1 MEPGVEPALRFA
13 DVKLRNSFQR
23 GRPLIEARYGHPVNE
38 AFWQANNPANLA
50 IARQGAIAAARL
62 AIFLDVGD
70 LDMFHIDEGTEF
82 LHRVLW
88 DQRLAHEYRLLHGA
102 DHLGRSL
109 PGRVREALK
118 FLDAQVLRPP
128 PPDTSYEAG
137 KRLVDTL
144 KRFASLDDTGP
155 RPPLPP
161 TTAP

>member
-1 MEPGVEPALRFA
+1 M
-13 DVKLRNSFQR
+13 
-23 GRPLIEARYGHPVNE
+23 IEARYGHPVDE
-38 AFWQANNPANLA
+38 AFWQANNPGQHRHRPPAA
-50 IARQGAIAAARL
+50 AIAASRL

-109 PGRVREALK
+109 PGRIRDALK

-128 PPDTSYEAG
+128 PPDASYEGG
-137 KRLVDTL
+137 KRLIDTL
-144 KRFASLDDTGP
+144 KRLSGLDDSGP